1 MNTEV
6 VNNTRPQLEHALL
19 RDPSLG
25 FEPAGNSVLR
35 CLEHGCPSPL
45 QRWHYHDE
53 YELQIITETYGRT
66 FVGDYIGHY
75 APGYVA
81 LVGPRLPHN
90 WISTDQPAS
99 PIGMRNLVIQFLE
112 EPLKSGMAA
121 FPEMD
126 ELNPLLER
134 SKHGIEFFGM
144 TEQIK
149 QRYHRIKNSK
159 GMARFAEFVE
169 LLLELSRCEDYRLL
183 STVQMQYTEDRS
195 SMNRINQVLDYLNE
209 NYAEAIAM
217 PDVCALVGM
226 SEPGFSRFPQDHR
239 QHLHR
244 FSEWPAYQ
252 QGLPAAAA
260 DRAAGQQRVLR
271 GGLSQPGQ
279 FQPPLPGC
287 EGGYAQRVPQ
297 AVFAAFQEA
306 AGGFQVCG
314 TGFAAAFAAAPL
326 AANFPHQGKA
336 GQMQGHVKNREA
348 LPILAYALF
357 FTWLGIA
364 GRSIACCACPTS
376 IWLKQGDARA

>member
-195 SMNRINQVLDYLNE
+195 SMNRINQVLDYLIE

-226 SEPGFSRFPQDHR
+226 SEPGFSRYFRKTIGNTFTDFLNGLRISKACQ
-239 QHLHR
+239 LL
-244 FSEWPAYQ
+244 Q
-252 QGLPAAAA
+252 QTE
-260 DRAAGQQRVLR
+260 QQV
-271 GGLSQPGQ
+271 SSV
-279 FQPPLPGC
+279 C
-287 EGGYAQRVPQ
+287 YEV
-297 AVFAAFQEA
+297 
-306 AGGFQVCG
+306 GFRN
-314 TGFAAAFAAAPL
+314 L
-326 AANFPHQGKA
+326 ANFNRRFLD
-336 GQMQGHVKNREA
+336 VKGVTPSEYRKQSLLRFKKQQAASKSVELA
-348 LPILAYALF
+348 LPQPSQ
-357 FTWLGIA
+357 
-364 GRSIACCACPTS
+364 RPH
-376 IWLKQGDARA
+376 